1 MSNIPGHVTDEQAND
16 VKRWVISTVRQ
27 IMRGERATTQIK
39 RWLSGELGASHSF
52 SFPVVF
58 DDKVYRA
65 LKNPQRKAELDQE
78 EL

>member
-1 MSNIPGHVTDEQAND
+1 MSNIPGHVTNEQADD
-16 VKRWVISTVRQ
+16 VKKWVIHTVRQ

-52 SFPVVF
+52 SFPIIL
-58 DDKVYRA
+58 DDKVYAA
-65 LKNPQRKAELDQE
+65 LKNKTRKAEIDKE